1 MKKLFLSSQPLL
13 GIVVI
18 LAGIAIL
25 SASSFQI
32 NEVMAKPHASLV
44 LVPDKADERQEHAN
58 PITLVLGHT
67 NEPAFGKLPGIHDGK
82 HFVEIILEDEATAL
96 PIQGSSEESDPE
108 GNNGETDPEGNN
120 GETDPI
126 VNNEETD
133 ADSGLSNT
141 EIVIDKF
148 YFKDIESFKNADSPY
163 QADAVEEDVPMSA
176 VFGQPGLFYNRQVI
190 DEGIYGYTIRG
201 VINYYNV
208 ANVPIPEVTKFCSSQ
223 EGDTT
228 DFDKGDWS
236 GSFGC
241 PTDIKD
247 IFFPPGDGYG
257 YGSSYGGNNNYEGG
271 EYEYS
276 DVYESEYDEYPKE
289 QYQTY
294 GEDNRESSY

>member
-148 YFKDIESFKNADSPY
+148 Y
-163 QADAVEEDVPMSA
+163 
-176 VFGQPGLFYNRQVI
+176 
-190 DEGIYGYTIRG
+190 TIRG